1 MTPGQLFVIS
11 APSGT
16 GKNTLIQT
24 LLKTD
29 LKGFG
34 KLVHSVSHTTRAPR
48 KGEVDGRD
56 YHFVSRSEFEEMIE
70 QDRFLEW
77 AEVYGDYKG
86 TASDEVDP
94 RLQDGIDVILDIDV
108 QGALQLFER
117 RSDATGIF
125 ILPPSREE
133 MERRI
138 RTRGLDGPEQISRR
152 LSLSRWEIERYE
164 AYDYA
169 IINDDLERA
178 SEALAGI
185 ILDRRHRRDRMD
197 DRIRGILEGFMP
209 PGDDLPGD

>member
-1 MTPGQLFVIS
+1 MTSGQLFVIS

-16 GKNTLIQT
+16 GKNTLIRA
-24 LLKTD
+24 LLETD

-34 KLVHSVSHTTRAPR
+34 KLVHSVSHTTRRPR

-56 YHFVSRSEFEEMIE
+56 YHFIDRPEFEEMIAG
-70 QDRFLEW
+70 DRFLEW

-86 TASDEVDP
+86 TSVDEVDP
-94 RLQDGIDVILDIDV
+94 RLEDGIDVILDIDV

-117 RSDATGIF
+117 RPAATGIF
-125 ILPPSREE
+125 VLPPSREE

-152 LSLSRWEIERYE
+152 LSLSRWEIERYG

-169 IINDDLERA
+169 IINDDLARA
-178 SEALAGI
+178 SEALAAI
-185 ILDRRHRRDRMD
+185 ILDRRHRRERMEGQ
-197 DRIRGILEGFMP
+197 IQGILGGFP
-209 PGDDLPGD
+209 SPGNDSPGD

>member
-1 MTPGQLFVIS
+1 MSSGQLFVIS

-16 GKNTLIQT
+16 GKNTLIQA
-24 LLKTD
+24 LLDTD

-34 KLVHSVSHTTRAPR
+34 KLVHSVSHTTRSPR
-48 KGEVDGRD
+48 RGEVDGRD
-56 YHFVSRSEFEEMIE
+56 YHFVSRPEFEEMIA

-86 TASDEVDP
+86 TASEEVDP
-94 RLQDGIDVILDIDV
+94 RLEAGIDVILDIDV
-108 QGALQLFER
+108 QGALQLFEH
-117 RSDATGIF
+117 RSEATGIF

-152 LSLSRWEIERYE
+152 LSLSRWEIERYG

-169 IINDDLERA
+169 IINDDLGRA
-178 SEALAGI
+178 SEALSGI
-185 ILDRRHRRDRMD
+185 ILDKRHRRERMED
-197 DRIRGILEGFMP
+197 QIKGILGGFLP
-209 PGDDLPGD
+209 PGDNWLGD